1 MNIFDQFE
9 VTEVETQAED
19 EPEFGSQWV
28 DRATGIEYVWNGE
41 YYAPSHNHDAL
52 SIHWEDAG
60 GFDLVL
66 KEKWDLKQRAKIARE
81 ELGFPPE
88 EEVPVPP
95 PQLPALVDED
105 GEVINQDWVDAHMG
119 RESFVIDSE
128 ASADWFVSRVRELQ
142 DRCERIA
149 EMAAAGITESLR
161 HMAGMMFYYGP
172 QLREYTEKQLSL
184 TKKGTYRS
192 KNVKY
197 SQGAV
202 FYRKVGGWVVSDR
215 MELQKFIDSLQ
226 GREELYRAALERVQE
241 HLREVVG
248 TRDDIALANDI
259 NAILNKQSPV
269 EQFPVRIQRHMDTR
283 KILKMCEAT
292 GTAFPGCTFKETDE
306 LAVMQVGGKTAWSVN
321 RVKAHLKGLKLDQY
335 KQLTYDDDDV
345 VEGEVNE
352 S

>member
-41 YYAPSHNHDAL
+41 YYAPSHNHDAP

-226 GREELYRAALERVQE
+226 GREELYRVCLERIRDHLRLGAEPELNIAEEIDVVLEIKTALER
-241 HLREVVG
+241 
-248 TRDDIALANDI
+248 
-259 NAILNKQSPV
+259 
-269 EQFPVRIQRHMDTR
+269 FPVRIERHMDTR
-283 KILKMCEAT
+283 KMLKICEAT
-292 GTAFPGCTFKETDE
+292 GKAFPGCTYKEPDE
-306 LAVMQVGGKTAWSVN
+306 LAVMQVGGKRAWTVQ

-335 KQLTYDDDDV
+335 KQLSYDDDV
-345 VEGEVNE
+345 VEGEINE
-352 S
+352 D